1 MGVGVDLRGG
11 VLLSNP
17 ESGSEDPAP
26 ERVERDDSSPHA
38 ASQEHSHATIRN
50 PVTAHSDAQPH
61 ARGGL
66 PGSAT
71 PPHPLPALFSASNS
85 WERGEREEEG
95 RRLGPAVRASGL
107 GCLPAGVGTTA
118 AGSPFPHPPEDRV
131 LPIGGNGATLPPG
144 KSGKTDRNLRLL
156 QAGVAGIFVGGP
168 VCPVLGGPSH
178 IWVGIPSICKNCRDL
193 AV

>member
-1 MGVGVDLRGG
+1 MGVGLDLSGG

-107 GCLPAGVGTTA
+107 GCLPAGG
-118 AGSPFPHPPEDRV
+118 GRGNNCRWLPFPAPTGGQGAANRGKWGHPTPR
-131 LPIGGNGATLPPG
+131 
-144 KSGKTDRNLRLL
+144 
-156 QAGVAGIFVGGP
+156 
-168 VCPVLGGPSH
+168 
-178 IWVGIPSICKNCRDL
+178 
-193 AV
+193 